1 MDDGIIVTAAEIGDT
16 GTRTSTRAD
25 SAAVGRQAANGG
37 LFVDGGQVG
46 EGQRPQK
53 RFVAHAQ
60 LPGIDNDRYRGS
72 NALIAAAGVDDHR
85 LLTAV
90 HAGIGTGCGVC
101 LGTDS
106 YIIALHIQQHTA
118 DVGTVV
124 APQTL
129 LGNGHVAPDL
139 RFQNGTDIL
148 HVHRVGKVPDMLH
161 IQQAAV
167 GQGLLV
173 ISVYRNVHQYLAV
186 LFHMDD
192 IGVEHRNAHL
202 CGMLTLPDR
211 EDDIKGDTI
220 LNVPHLD
227 VRLVKICADG
237 FGLLRGHI
245 GNDLQLLFLL
255 AGYDARSSSSLQ
267 TLHVIRVGH
276 DDRLDVFDHA
286 AAGFHQHFVRQL
298 AQRIAGSSGGIG
310 HGDRLGTAHS
320 RDQLLP
326 QDVNISLVSL
336 IRLFHSK
343 NLGFL
348 FYSVLT
354 GRTLRTGRW

>member
-1 MDDGIIVTAAEIGDT
+1 
-16 GTRTSTRAD
+16 
-25 SAAVGRQAANGG
+25 
-37 LFVDGGQVG
+37 
-46 EGQRPQK
+46 
-53 RFVAHAQ
+53 
-60 LPGIDNDRYRGS
+60 
-72 NALIAAAGVDDHR
+72 
-85 LLTAV
+85 
-90 HAGIGTGCGVC
+90 
-101 LGTDS
+101 
-106 YIIALHIQQHTA
+106 
-118 DVGTVV
+118 
-124 APQTL
+124 
-129 LGNGHVAPDL
+129 
-139 RFQNGTDIL
+139 
-148 HVHRVGKVPDMLH
+148 
-161 IQQAAV
+161 
-167 GQGLLV
+167 
-173 ISVYRNVHQYLAV
+173 
-186 LFHMDD
+186 
-192 IGVEHRNAHL
+192 
-202 CGMLTLPDR
+202 MLTLPDR